1 MAEWFSLEN
10 LESAWNYV
18 RLDIKDDF
26 VFDVIDYED
35 VKFNIAKVLQS
46 LHDQL
51 KHDQYTPA
59 PIVRIGVPK
68 NFHSVRPGTVVPIVD
83 LIVLYAIIQQLA
95 PALDV
100 FLCDSA
106 YAYRLNPKSNKPR
119 EPLFKDKS
127 QIQSEAEKEP
137 EQVNVE
143 IQGDDEVEIDFP
155 SGWFVNWKAFHDASK
170 LASKAY
176 EHVAVTDIT
185 AFFENI
191 YLDLLREILKSKLT
205 SDEHILLVDKLFHLL
220 EYWDWNRPGNLPKGR
235 GLPQG
240 NDVSAFVSNLYLIS
254 LDDSMMKIVSGDNS
268 KYARYVDDVKL
279 FTSNKDEARKA
290 LIRLEEVLRSLNL
303 NVQSAKTEI
312 KPAADVIDD
321 DVEVWLDRMSDEN
334 PNKAGYAVEFF
345 ESYFDAEKLDRWQR
359 PYARCLSVLGQVADD
374 RAVNTALNLF
384 TQNPSYRLLNKN
396 FTYLRRFVSTRFYSD
411 EIVKR
416 LTQDE
421 FIFPYHKGYLFRLS
435 SYCRDNSDSPKQLAL
450 QESLDINAH
459 WFSRMAALSCLST
472 YPLDGKELDQIAGI
486 LDREA
491 SYQVNRAAFVTLCQY
506 WGDSLKGVLDRVS
519 LFNAPHQDYLR
530 RYFFRLYRDEKIG
543 IQVLSKIKREKIEK
557 PFFIHKLHQLDL
569 LKANSETEHRKI
581 FLETIQEKIR
591 ESNNWDT
598 PRLTLR
604 LERIYDLFVLR
615 PQ

>member
-1 MAEWFSLEN
+1 MADWFSIEN
-10 LESAWNYV
+10 LQTAWNYV
-18 RLDIKDDF
+18 RLDMKDDF
-26 VFDVIDYED
+26 VFDVIDHED
-35 VKFNIAKVLQS
+35 IKFNIEKVLQS

-106 YAYRLNPKSNKPR
+106 YAYRLNPKSKKPK

-127 QIQSEAEKEP
+127 QSQSEIEKEP
-137 EQVNVE
+137 GQVVVE
-143 IQGDDEVEIDFP
+143 SQEDDEGEIDFP

-176 EHVAVTDIT
+176 EYVAVTDIT

-220 EYWDWNRPGNLPKGR
+220 EYWDWSRAGNLPKGR

-240 NDVSAFVSNLYLIS
+240 NDVSAFISNLYLIA
-254 LDDSMMKIVSGDNS
+254 LDDSMMKIVAGDNS

-290 LIRLEEVLRSLNL
+290 LIKLEEVLRSLNL

-312 KPAADVIDD
+312 MPAAKVIDD
-321 DVEVWLDRMSDEN
+321 EVEVWLDRMSDEN
-334 PNKAGYAVEFF
+334 PSKAGFAVEFF
-345 ESYFDAEKLDRWQR
+345 ENFFDLEKLDRWQR
-359 PYARCLSVLGQVADD
+359 PYARCLSILGQVDDD
-374 RAVNTALNLF
+374 RAVDTALNLF
-384 TQNPSYRLLNKN
+384 IQNPSYRLLNKN
-396 FTYLRRFVSTRFYSD
+396 FTYLRRFISAHSYSD
-411 EIVKR
+411 LVVNR
-416 LTQDE
+416 LNQPDFT
-421 FIFPYHKGYLFRLS
+421 FPYHRALLFRLS
-435 SYCRDNSDSPKQLAL
+435 SYCRDASEGLKQLAMK
-450 QESLDINAH
+450 ESLNVNVH
-459 WFSRMAALSCLST
+459 WFSRMAAISCLST
-472 YPLDGKELDQIAGI
+472 FPLDGKELDQIAGI

-491 SYQVNRAAFVTLCQY
+491 SHQVNRAAFVALCQF

-530 RYFFRLYRDEKIG
+530 RYFFKLYRDPTMG
-543 IQVLSKIKREKIEK
+543 MQVLAHVKKEKLEK

-569 LKANSETEHRKI
+569 LKANSDTEQRKV
-581 FLETIQEKIR
+581 FLETIQEKIQ
-591 ESNNWDT
+591 ESKKWDWS
-598 PRLTLR
+598 RLTSR
-604 LERIYDLFVLR
+604 LENIYNSFVLR

>member
-1 MAEWFSLEN
+1 MAEWFSIEN
-10 LESAWNYV
+10 LEIAWNYV

-26 VFDVIDYED
+26 VFDVIDHED
-35 VKFNIAKVLQS
+35 IKFNIEKVLQS

-83 LIVLYAIIQQLA
+83 LIVLYAIVQQLA

-106 YAYRLNPKSNKPR
+106 YAYRLNPKSKKPR

-127 QIQSEAEKEP
+127 QSQPEIEKESGQAAK
-137 EQVNVE
+137 ENQE
-143 IQGDDEVEIDFP
+143 EDEEEIDFP
-155 SGWFVNWKAFHDASK
+155 SGWFVNWKAFHDATK

-220 EYWDWNRPGNLPKGR
+220 EYWDWSRAGNLPKGR

-240 NDVSAFVSNLYLIS
+240 NDVSAFISNLYLIS

-290 LIRLEEVLRSLNL
+290 LIKLEEVLRSLNL

-312 KPAADVIDD
+312 KPAAEVIDNE
-321 DVEVWLDRMSDEN
+321 VEVWLDKMSNEN
-334 PNKAGYAVEFF
+334 PSKAGYAVEFF
-345 ESYFDAEKLDRWQR
+345 ENYFDVDKLDKWQR
-359 PYARCLSVLGQVADD
+359 PFARCLSVLGQVDDD
-374 RAVNTALNLF
+374 RAVDIALNLF
-384 TQNPSYRLLNKN
+384 LQNPSYRLLNKN
-396 FTYLRRFVSTRFYSD
+396 ITYLRRFISTRSYSD
-411 EIVKR
+411 SVVNR
-416 LTQDE
+416 LNQVE
-421 FIFPYHKGYLFRLS
+421 FIFPYHRGLLFRLS
-435 SYCRDNSDSPKQLAL
+435 SYCRDSAEGLKQLAMK
-450 QESLDINAH
+450 ESLDVNVH
-459 WFSRMAALSCLST
+459 WFSRMAAISCLST
-472 YPLDGKELDQIAGI
+472 FPLDGRDLDQLAGI

-491 SYQVNRAAFVTLCQY
+491 SYLVNRAAFVALCQH
-506 WGDSLKGVLDRVS
+506 WGEGLKRVLDRVS

-530 RYFFRLYRDEKIG
+530 RYFFRLYRDANVG
-543 IQVLSKIKREKIEK
+543 MQVLARVKKENLEK
-557 PFFIHKLHQLDL
+557 PFFIHIYHQLDL
-569 LKANSETEHRKI
+569 LKAHSDTEHRKM
-581 FLETIQEKIR
+581 FLEVIQGKIQESKD
-591 ESNNWDT
+591 WDW
-598 PRLTLR
+598 PRLTSR
-604 LERIYDLFVLR
+604 LEYIYSLFILR